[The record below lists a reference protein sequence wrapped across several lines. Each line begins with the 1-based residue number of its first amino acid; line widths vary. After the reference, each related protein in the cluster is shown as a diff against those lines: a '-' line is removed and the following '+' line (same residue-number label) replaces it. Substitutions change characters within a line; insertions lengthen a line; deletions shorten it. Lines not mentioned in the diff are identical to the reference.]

1 VRAIL
6 SICLSVVTF
15 SLLFATP
22 QTGQSYTSLAPTQ
35 VTLQTFIE
43 DFTSDTD
50 PTMGGFASSRFVHTN
65 SGGFIFAEGPEF
77 FPVAPFPSPPHAMF
91 RFTGSD
97 EVTFVLTPGETV
109 SRAKVWVNS
118 RFGEAHVTIVGSSS
132 SKSVMFSQGVLAW
145 QSVEVRSTDLG
156 DSGSPLGDISQITLV
171 GFEALFDNVEIDVEG
186 TPGPSPAFD
195 LCLQDDSNGNLLK
208 INSAT
213 GEYEF
218 VNCRGGLTVAG
229 TGVVIIRGSTVAL
242 QHNAADRRVA
252 ALVDNGVLRGTASL
266 QLTALGITLTI
277 TDRNTSN
284 NGCTC

>member
-1 VRAIL
+1 
-6 SICLSVVTF
+6 
-15 SLLFATP
+15 
-22 QTGQSYTSLAPTQ
+22 
-35 VTLQTFIE
+35 
-43 DFTSDTD
+43 
-50 PTMGGFASSRFVHTN
+50 
-65 SGGFIFAEGPEF
+65 
-77 FPVAPFPSPPHAMF
+77 MF
-91 RFTGSD
+91 
-97 EVTFVLTPGETV
+97 
-109 SRAKVWVNS
+109 N
-118 RFGEAHVTIVGSSS
+118 
-132 SKSVMFSQGVLAW
+132 QGVLAW

-156 DSGSPLGDISQITLV
+156 DSGSPLGDINRITLV

-186 TPGPSPAFD
+186 TPRPSPAFD

-218 VNCRGGLTVAG
+218 VSCRGGLTVSG
-229 TGVVIIRGSTVAL
+229 TGAVIIRGSTVAL
-242 QHNAADRRVA
+242 QHNAADRRVV